1 MFESLSAHELR
12 GTPFVGGRRSSAIPG
27 TDPLPA
33 TIRKD
38 DAGKLF
44 PAPRPRIPGPER
56 GIVSVHYE
64 RRGAPLELRGTR
76 ESGRFFKGR

>member
-1 MFESLSAHELR
+1 MFESLSPQALR
-12 GTPFVGGRRSSAIPG
+12 GTPFVGGRRSSAIQG

-33 TIRKD
+33 VISKD
-38 DAGKLF
+38 DRGRLF
-44 PAPRPRIPGPER
+44 PVPRPRIPGPQR

-64 RRGAPLELRGTR
+64 RRGAPIELRGTR